1 MRRLRSLMAS
11 DSALSARGLAKRY
24 GGVTAVA
31 DLTLEISRGEI
42 FGFLGPNGA
51 GKTTSVKMI
60 AGLAAPSSGTGTLL
74 GLPLGD
80 LRARRKLGYLP
91 ELFRYQPW
99 LSAYEVLHLHARL
112 SGVRGDLKTL
122 NGLLE
127 RVGLLERR
135 SSRVDAFSKGMQ
147 QRLGLAVALIGDPE
161 FVLLDEPT
169 SALDPIGRQEV
180 RELLRDLKARGTTV
194 FLNSHLLSEVE
205 QVCDRVAFV
214 TRGRIVAQGTLAEI
228 AGAQR
233 GVRVSA
239 LAGRSPLQTLLQPF
253 GTIRPNGKTV
263 FVEGAD
269 PHAVPALVR
278 ALVEDGAQIFAVEPV
293 SATLEQRFFELTG
306 GNTQ

>member
-1 MRRLRSLMAS
+1 MDSS
-11 DSALSARGLAKRY
+11 SALSTRGLSKRF
-24 GGVTAVA
+24 GSVTAVA

-60 AGLAAPSSGTGTLL
+60 AGLAAPSGGTGTLL

-80 LRARRKLGYLP
+80 RRARRHLGYLP

-99 LSAYEVLHLHARL
+99 LTAYEVLVLHARL
-112 SGVRGDLKTL
+112 AGCSGERKTL
-122 NGLLE
+122 NALLE
-127 RVGLLERR
+127 RVGLIERR
-135 SSRVDAFSKGMQ
+135 SARVDTFSKGMQ
-147 QRLGLAVALIGDPE
+147 QRLGLAVALIGDPQ

-169 SALDPIGRQEV
+169 SALDPLGRQEV
-180 RELLRDLKARGTTV
+180 RELLRDLKARSTTV

-214 TRGRIVAQGTLAEI
+214 TRGRIVAQGTLEEI

-239 LAGRSPLQTLLQPF
+239 QAGRSPIAQLLQRF
-253 GTIRPNGKTV
+253 GNVHPNGKSV
-263 FVEGAD
+263 LVEGAG
-269 PHAVPALVR
+269 PKSVPALVR
-278 ALVEDGAQIFAVEPV
+278 ALVDDGAEVFAVEPV
-293 SATLEQRFFELTG
+293 AATLEQRFFELTG
-306 GNTQ
+306 GGGTQ